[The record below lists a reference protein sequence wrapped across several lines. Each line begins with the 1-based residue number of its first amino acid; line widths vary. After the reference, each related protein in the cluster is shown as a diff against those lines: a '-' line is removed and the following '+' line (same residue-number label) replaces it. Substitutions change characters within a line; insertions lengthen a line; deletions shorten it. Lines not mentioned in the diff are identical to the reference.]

1 MGYYSN
7 KRNIKRA
14 KVAAG
19 QMQAASIRG
28 MEAVSAQQ
36 ARNITAEQAKF
47 QVLGLLGT
55 EGTYGPDAGGGGGD
69 GNIFNTTNTGFG
81 QVDQNLRSYADWG
94 GFKQLDTPR
103 LGVIDPD
110 KYSAAISKTPLFQI
124 QSQQVAEAKQLVD
137 REGPLWDRL
146 SNSILGTIHE
156 GAALQ
161 LRDTLRQLKN
171 NYAKGGTARRTAVN
185 EFNTILAQ
193 ERSMRTRV
201 QETWKANLQL
211 HDFVNQNVDRVIAG
225 SQRFVDNLP
234 GLNESYRN
242 AMQETAKLAVFS
254 AESAAQIAGQA
265 YDLRMSQQAVDYWT
279 NLAEGA
285 TEVVISVISSY
296 VGGAVGGAFTPGTG
310 ALGGGVSAGA
320 AYGAAGAGGSG
331 ALGTAAS
338 SLISGLGDAA
348 GAAGTRSRQQAYA
361 TPEKTYLGEMAS
373 AFTSEGNMAISGF
386 GKMATGLFST
396 DPRYQAPSTYTPEYD
411 AAKQAGDSRQLFGR

>member
-7 KRNIKRA
+7 KRNIRLA

-36 ARNITAEQAKF
+36 ARNITSEQAKF
-47 QVLGLLGT
+47 NVLGLLGT
-55 EGTYGPDAGGGGGD
+55 EGTYGPDAPGGGSFE
-69 GNIFNTTNTGFG
+69 NIMNTTNTGYG
-81 QVDQNLRSYADWG
+81 QVDQNLRAYADWG

-110 KYSAAISKTPLFQI
+110 KYASAISKTPLFQI

-171 NYAKGGTARRTAVN
+171 NYAKGGTARRASVN

-193 ERSMRTRV
+193 ERAMRTRV

-285 TEVVISVISSY
+285 TEVVISVVSSY
-296 VGGAVGGAFTPGTG
+296 VGGAVGGAFAPGTG
-310 ALGGGVSAGA
+310 ALGGGISAGP
-320 AYGAAGAGGSG
+320 AYGAAAGAGGGG
-331 ALGTAAS
+331 ALGVAAGN
-338 SLISGLGDAA
+338 LITGLGGAA
-348 GAAGTRSRQQAYA
+348 GAAGSRQAQYA
-361 TPEKTYLGEMAS
+361 PKEKTYLGEMAG
-373 AFTSEGNMAISGF
+373 AFTSEGNLAISGF
-386 GKMATGLFST
+386 GKMATGLFGT
-396 DPRYQAPSTYTPEYD
+396 DPRAQGPSVYTPDYD
-411 AAKQAGDSRQLFGR
+411 AAKQAGDSRALFGR